1 MLKNEI
7 LRKMSIVSKITKHL
21 GALSEGITI
30 IGLSSG
36 ISQILKVEI
45 INMLKVLV
53 VKVDNIQAQIGEF

>member
-7 LRKMSIVSKITKHL
+7 LRKMSIISKIMKHL